1 MVNTKN
7 ANTFTGKQGFDGI
20 DAVAKSLAKNLT
32 IRVQKKKVYQ
42 KRLKPKTHL
51 LSTGVIGETFPAD
64 KITNRIY
71 DLFKIK
77 RRSK

>member
-32 IRVQKKKVYQ
+32 LRESKKKEGISETI
-42 KRLKPKTHL
+42 KIKDLIFA
-51 LSTGVIGETFPAD
+51 STGVIGETFPS
-64 KITNRIY
+64 R
-71 DLFKIK
+71 
-77 RRSK
+77 